1 LSQVFDGQLIC
12 VGKQAGVRGAA
23 LFAGLE
29 LSRGDEVFLPRR
41 VMERA

>member
-1 LSQVFDGQLIC
+1 MFDGQLIG
-12 VGKQAGVRGAA
+12 VGKQAGVSGAA

-41 VMERA
+41 EVERA

>member
-1 LSQVFDGQLIC
+1 MFDGQLIG

-29 LSRGDEVFLPRR
+29 LSRGDEVVLPRR
-41 VMERA
+41 EVERA